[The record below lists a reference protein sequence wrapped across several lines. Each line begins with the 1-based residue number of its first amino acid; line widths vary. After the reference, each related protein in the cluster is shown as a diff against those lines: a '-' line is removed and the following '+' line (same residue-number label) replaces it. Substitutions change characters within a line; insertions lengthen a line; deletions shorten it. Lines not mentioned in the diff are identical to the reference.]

1 MSVFI
6 EFALVGLGTGGLY
19 ALLGQGIVLIYRAS
33 GVINFAQGAVAA
45 VGGYLFYELTQNHG
59 WAAVP
64 ALVAAAIVGALLGA
78 AIQLAVMR
86 PLRGSSALT
95 RVIATTGIFTILV
108 EVGFL
113 RYGSDTVFVPPF
125 LPDGSVS
132 VGGGA
137 TVGVDRFILLG
148 IGVALTVVLWAVYRF
163 TRFGLATSAVAE
175 NELTAGAL
183 GVSPDRVALINWTVG
198 SALAGVTGALISSIV
213 ALSPQTSA
221 LLVVPALAA
230 AMIGGFRSFP
240 LTLLGGLVI
249 GVIESELTNYVSAPG
264 WAASTGFLV
273 IAVWIVVRGQALPL
287 RGHLLERLPRVGMPR
302 LGVPALA
309 AGLLAGFLIIALGA
323 QTTQDSMSL
332 SAAYGLICLSL
343 VLLTGYA
350 GQISLA
356 QFALAGVGAL
366 VAGRLSEAQHF
377 SMVAAA
383 ACGVLA
389 AMGAG
394 VVFGLPALRTR
405 GISLA
410 VVTLGLGLAFQ
421 NIVLGND
428 NYLGG
433 IDGTTIGSESIFGLN
448 VNPIHHP
455 ARFAVMAVLVLAVAM
470 VVVANLRRGSFGRRM
485 LAVRGNERAAAALGI
500 DVRSIKL
507 AAFVISSGLAA
518 LGGVLLA
525 YQNPVVQFSQFNVV
539 ASIGALV
546 QTVLIGIGFLQSA
559 VVGGLG
565 NPQGFLPQFLN
576 GLGNASDY
584 VLLASGVL
592 LLVTLVFAA
601 DGIAAKGNPL
611 TPVIRLIDRRRS
623 ARALAEP
630 APPEPVQVAPAEL
643 TVEGVSVTFG
653 GVTALRDVSLSVR
666 TGEIVGL
673 IGPNGAGKTTLIDVV
688 SGITRART
696 GTIRF
701 GAETIER
708 WRAHRR
714 ARAGLGRSF
723 QSLELFDDLTVR
735 ENLLVASERGTVA
748 EYLRSL
754 VRPGRRALGPT
765 ALAAVHDLG
774 LQPLLEQRPTTLS
787 AGQRRL
793 VGIARAVAAAPSIL
807 LLDEPAAGLDEKE
820 TRELGEVVVHLA
832 RRWGM
837 GIALV
842 EHDFSLVQAICD
854 RLVVLEHGAIL
865 AEGSTAEVT
874 RREDVVAAFIGV
886 ARTSASTDPE
896 AEAAPA
902 PSRSSP

>member
-1 MSVFI
+1 MSTFI

-33 GVINFAQGAVAA
+33 GVINFAQGAIAA
-45 VGGYLFYELTQNHG
+45 VGGYFFYELTANHG
-59 WAAVP
+59 WGWVP
-64 ALVAAAIVGALLGA
+64 ALIAAGVVGAALGA
-78 AIQLAVMR
+78 AIQLCVMR
-86 PLRGSSALT
+86 PLRGSSPLT
-95 RVIATTGIFTILV
+95 RVIATTGVFTILV
-108 EVGFL
+108 EIGFL
-113 RYGSDTVFVPPF
+113 RYGSDTVFVQPF
-125 LPDGSVS
+125 LPDGFVS
-132 VGGGA
+132 IGGGA

-148 IGVALTVVLWAVYRF
+148 IAVALTAVLWAAYRF

-183 GVSPDRVALINWTVG
+183 GISPDRVALLNWTIG
-198 SALAGVTGALISSIV
+198 SALAGVVGALISAIV
-213 ALSPQTSA
+213 ALSPENSA

-249 GVIESELTNYVSAPG
+249 GVIEGELTNYVSAPG

-273 IAVWIVVRGQALPL
+273 IAVWIIVRGQALPL

-302 LGVPALA
+302 LGLPALGL
-309 AGLLAGFLIIALGA
+309 GLLVSFVVVALGS
-323 QTTQDSMSL
+323 QTTQGSVAL
-332 SAAYGLICLSL
+332 SAGYGLICLSL

-377 SMVAAA
+377 SMIAAA

-394 VVFGLPALRTR
+394 IVFGLPALRTR

-433 IDGTTIGSESIFGLN
+433 INGTTIGSESIFGFSL
-448 VNPIHHP
+448 NPIHHP
-455 ARFAVMAVLVLAVAM
+455 ARFAVMTVLVLALAV
-470 VVVANLRRGSFGRRM
+470 VVVANLRKGSFGRRM

-500 DVRSIKL
+500 DVRAIKL
-507 AAFVISSGLAA
+507 AAFAIASGLAA

-525 YQNPVVQFSQFNVV
+525 YQNPVVQFNQFNVV

-546 QTVLIGIGFLQSA
+546 QTVIIGIGFLQSA
-559 VVGGLG
+559 IVGGLG
-565 NPQGFLPQFLN
+565 NPQGFLPQILN
-576 GLGNASDY
+576 GLGGNVSDY
-584 VLLASGVL
+584 VLLGSGLL
-592 LLVTLVFAA
+592 LLVTLVFAP
-601 DGIAAKGNPL
+601 DGVAAKGNPL
-611 TPVIRLIDRRRS
+611 SPLIALIDRHRR
-623 ARALAEP
+623 P
-630 APPEPVQVAPAEL
+630 APVVEPPAPEPVRVPAAEL
-643 TVEGVSVTFG
+643 TAESVSVSFG
-653 GVTALRDVSLSVR
+653 GITALDGVSLSIH

-673 IGPNGAGKTTLIDVV
+673 IGPNGAGKTTLIDVI
-688 SGITRART
+688 SGITRPRAGKIHLR
-696 GTIRF
+696 GRS
-701 GAETIER
+701 IER

-723 QSLELFDDLTVR
+723 QSLELFDDLSVR
-735 ENLLVASERGTVA
+735 ENLLVASERGTA
-748 EYLRSL
+748 WGYLRSI
-754 VRPGRRALGPT
+754 VVPGRRALTST
-765 ALAAVHDLG
+765 ALAAARDLG
-774 LQPLLEQRPTTLS
+774 LSDFLESRPATLS

-793 VGIARAVAAAPSIL
+793 VGIARAVAASPSIL
-807 LLDEPAAGLDEKE
+807 LLDEPAAGLDENE
-820 TRELGEVVVHLA
+820 TRELGDVVVRLA

-837 GIALV
+837 GIAIV

-854 RLVVLEHGAIL
+854 RLVVLDHGAVL

-874 RREDVVAAFIGV
+874 KRRDVVAAFIGPAHQATV
-886 ARTSASTDPE
+886 REPQ
-896 AEAAPA
+896 AATLG
-902 PSRSSP
+902 SV

>member
-1 MSVFI
+1 MSTFI

-33 GVINFAQGAVAA
+33 GVINFAQGATAA
-45 VGGYLFYELTQNHG
+45 LGGYFFYELTANHG
-59 WAAVP
+59 WGWVP
-64 ALVAAAIVGALLGA
+64 ALIAAGVVGAALGA
-78 AIQLAVMR
+78 AIQIAVMR
-86 PLRGSSALT
+86 PLRGSSPLT
-95 RVIATTGIFTILV
+95 RVIATTGVFTILV
-108 EVGFL
+108 EIGFL

-125 LPDGSVS
+125 LPTGTVS
-132 VGGGA
+132 IGGGA

-148 IGVALTVVLWAVYRF
+148 VAVALTVVLWAVYRF

-183 GVSPDRVALINWTVG
+183 GISPDRVALVNWTVG
-198 SALAGVTGALISSIV
+198 SALAGVVGALISSIV
-213 ALSPQTSA
+213 ALSPQNSA

-240 LTLLGGLVI
+240 ITLLGGLVI
-249 GVIESELTNYVSAPG
+249 GVIEAELTNYVTAPG

-273 IAVWIVVRGQALPL
+273 IAVWIIVRGQALPL

-309 AGLLAGFLIIALGA
+309 LGLFAGFVVIALGS
-323 QTTQDSMSL
+323 QTTQDSVAL
-332 SAAYGLICLSL
+332 TAGYGLICLSL

-377 SMVAAA
+377 SMLAAA
-383 ACGVLA
+383 VCGVLA

-394 VVFGLPALRTR
+394 IVFGLPALRTR

-428 NYLGG
+428 SYLGG
-433 IDGTTIGSESIFGLN
+433 INGTTIGSESIFGFSL
-448 VNPIHHP
+448 NPIHHP
-455 ARFAVMAVLVLAVAM
+455 ARFAVMAVIVLALAM
-470 VVVANLRRGSFGRRM
+470 VVVANMRRGSFGRRM

-500 DVRSIKL
+500 DVRGIKL
-507 AAFVISSGLAA
+507 AAFAISSGLAA
-518 LGGVLLA
+518 LGGILLA
-525 YQNPVVQFSQFNVV
+525 YQNPVVQFNQFNVV

-546 QTVLIGIGFLQSA
+546 QTVIIGIGFLQSA
-559 VVGGLG
+559 VVAGIG
-565 NPQGFLPQFLN
+565 NPQGFLPQILN

-584 VLLASGVL
+584 VLLASGLL
-592 LLVTLVFAA
+592 LLVTLVFAP
-601 DGIAAKGNPL
+601 DGVAAKGNPL
-611 TPVIRLIDRRRS
+611 SPLIALIDRRRTT
-623 ARALAEP
+623 APVAEPAEP
-630 APPEPVQVAPAEL
+630 APARVEPAEL
-643 TVEGVSVTFG
+643 TVQGVSVSFG
-653 GVTALRDVSLSVR
+653 GIVALRDVSMSVQ

-688 SGITRART
+688 SGITRPRS
-696 GTIRF
+696 GTIHLR
-701 GAETIER
+701 GQAIER

-735 ENLLVASERGTVA
+735 ENLLVASERGTAVG
-748 EYLRSL
+748 YVKSL
-754 VRPGRRALGPT
+754 VRPGQRKLGAT
-765 ALAAVHDLG
+765 AMAAVHDLG
-774 LQPLLEQRPTTLS
+774 LGQFLDSRPTTMS

-793 VGIARAVAAAPSIL
+793 VGIARAVAASPSIL
-807 LLDEPAAGLDEKE
+807 LLDEPAAGLDENE
-820 TRELGEVVVHLA
+820 SRELGDVVVHLA
-832 RRWGM
+832 RQWGM
-837 GIALV
+837 GIAIV

-854 RLVVLEHGAIL
+854 RLVVLDHGAIL
-865 AEGSTAEVT
+865 AEGPTVDVT
-874 RREDVVAAFIGV
+874 KREDVVAAFIGPTHKPAV
-886 ARTSASTDPE
+886 TPAIT
-896 AEAAPA
+896 AEVQSLP
-902 PSRSSP
+902 

>member
-1 MSVFI
+1 MSTFI

-45 VGGYLFYELTQNHG
+45 VGGYFFYELTANHG
-59 WAAVP
+59 WGWLP
-64 ALVAAAIVGALLGA
+64 ALVAAGVVGAVLGA
-78 AIQLAVMR
+78 AIQTCVMR

-95 RVIATTGIFTILV
+95 RVIATTGVFTILV
-108 EVGFL
+108 EIGFL

-132 VGGGA
+132 IGGGA

-148 IGVALTVVLWAVYRF
+148 IGIGLTVVLWAVYRF

-183 GVSPDRVALINWTVG
+183 GVSPDRVALVNWTVG

-249 GVIESELTNYVSAPG
+249 GVIEAELTNYVTAPG

-273 IAVWIVVRGQALPL
+273 IAVWIIVRGQGLPL

-302 LGVPALA
+302 LGVPALTL
-309 AGLLAGFLIIALGA
+309 GLLAGFVVIALGSH
-323 QTTQDSMSL
+323 TTQDSMTL
-332 SAAYGLICLSL
+332 SMAYGFICLSL

-377 SMVAAA
+377 AMVPAMV
-383 ACGVLA
+383 CGVLA

-394 VVFGLPALRTR
+394 IVFGLPALRTR

-428 NYLGG
+428 SYLGG
-433 IDGTTIGSESIFGLN
+433 INGTTIGSESIFGLDL
-448 VNPIHHP
+448 NPIRHS
-455 ARFAVMAVLVLAVAM
+455 ARFAVMSVILLAAAM
-470 VVVANLRRGSFGRRM
+470 ILVANLRRGSFGRRM
-485 LAVRGNERAAAALGI
+485 LAVRGNERAAVALGI
-500 DVRSIKL
+500 DVRAIKL

-518 LGGVLLA
+518 LGGILMA
-525 YQNPVVQFSQFNVV
+525 FQNPVVQFNQFNVV

-546 QTVLIGIGFLQSA
+546 QTVIIGIGFLQSA

-565 NPQGFLPQFLN
+565 NPQGFPPQILN

-584 VLLASGVL
+584 VLLASGLL

-601 DGIAAKGNPL
+601 DGVAAKGNPL
-611 TPVIRLIDRRRS
+611 SPLIAIIDRRR
-623 ARALAEP
+623 AAAPVAEP
-630 APPEPVQVAPAEL
+630 AAPEPVQVRPAEL
-643 TVEGVSVTFG
+643 DVEGVSVAFG
-653 GVTALRDVSLSVR
+653 GIAALRDVSMSVR

-688 SGITRART
+688 SGITRAST

-701 GAETIER
+701 DGKTIER
-708 WRAHRR
+708 WRAYRR

-723 QSLELFDDLTVR
+723 QALELFDDLTVR
-735 ENLLVASERGTVA
+735 ENLLVASERGTVT
-748 EYLRSL
+748 EYMGSL
-754 VRPGRRALGPT
+754 IHPGRKKLGPT

-774 LQPLLEQRPTTLS
+774 LQQFLDKRPDTLS

-793 VGIARAVAAAPSIL
+793 VGIARAVAASPSIL
-807 LLDEPAAGLDEKE
+807 LLDEPAAGLDENE
-820 TRELGEVVVHLA
+820 TRELGAVVVHLA

-842 EHDFSLVQAICD
+842 EHDFSLVQAVCD
-854 RLVVLEHGAIL
+854 RLVVLDHGAVL
-865 AEGSTAEVT
+865 AEGSTADVT
-874 RREDVVAAFIGV
+874 KREDVVEAFIGPTHKATV
-886 ARTSASTDPE
+886 GAPE
-896 AEAAPA
+896 AAAFGS
-902 PSRSSP
+902 PS

>member
-1 MSVFI
+1 MSTFI

-33 GVINFAQGAVAA
+33 GVINFAQGAIAA
-45 VGGYLFYELTQNHG
+45 VGGYFFYELNVNHG
-59 WAAVP
+59 WGWVSALIAAGV
-64 ALVAAAIVGALLGA
+64 VGAALGA
-78 AIQLAVMR
+78 LIQVAVMR
-86 PLRGSSALT
+86 PLRGSSPLT
-95 RVIATTGIFTILV
+95 RVIATTGVFTILV
-108 EVGFL
+108 EIGFL

-125 LPDGSVS
+125 LPNGFVS
-132 VGGGA
+132 IGGGA

-148 IGVALTVVLWAVYRF
+148 IAVVLTAVLWAAYRF

-183 GVSPDRVALINWTVG
+183 GISPDRVALVNWTIG
-198 SALAGVTGALISSIV
+198 SALAGVVGALISAIV

-240 LTLLGGLVI
+240 LTLIGGLVI
-249 GVIESELTNYVSAPG
+249 GVIEGELTNYVSAPG

-302 LGVPALA
+302 LGLPALGL
-309 AGLLAGFLIIALGA
+309 GLLVSFVVIALGS
-323 QTTQDSMSL
+323 QTTQGSVAL
-332 SAAYGLICLSL
+332 SAGYGLICLSL

-383 ACGVLA
+383 VCGVLA

-394 VVFGLPALRTR
+394 IVFGLPALRTR

-433 IDGTTIGSESIFGLN
+433 INGTTIGSESIFGFSF
-448 VNPIHHP
+448 NPIHHP
-455 ARFAVMAVLVLAVAM
+455 ARFAVMTVIVLALAM
-470 VVVANLRRGSFGRRM
+470 VLVANLRKGSFGRRM

-500 DVRSIKL
+500 DVRTIKL
-507 AAFVISSGLAA
+507 AAFAIASGLAA

-525 YQNPVVQFSQFNVV
+525 YQNPVVQFNQFNVV

-546 QTVLIGIGFLQSA
+546 QTVIIGIGFLQSA

-565 NPQGFLPQFLN
+565 NPQGFLPQILN

-584 VLLASGVL
+584 VLLASGAL
-592 LLVTLVFAA
+592 LLVTLVFAP
-601 DGIAAKGNPL
+601 DGVAAKGNPL
-611 TPVIRLIDRRRS
+611 SPLIALIDRHRK
-623 ARALAEP
+623 P
-630 APPEPVQVAPAEL
+630 AAVLEAPIPEPVRVPAAEL
-643 TVEGVSVTFG
+643 TAESVSVTFG
-653 GVTALRDVSLSVR
+653 GITALDGVSLSVH

-673 IGPNGAGKTTLIDVV
+673 IGPNGAGKTTLIDVI
-688 SGITRART
+688 SGITRPRT

-701 GAETIER
+701 RGRSIER

-723 QSLELFDDLTVR
+723 QSLELFDDLSVR
-735 ENLLVASERGTVA
+735 ENLLVACERGTA
-748 EYLRSL
+748 WGYARS
-754 VRPGRRALGPT
+754 VIRPGRRALTPT

-774 LQPLLEQRPTTLS
+774 LSALLELRPTTLS

-793 VGIARAVAAAPSIL
+793 VGIARAVAASPSIL
-807 LLDEPAAGLDEKE
+807 LLDEPAAGLDEAE
-820 TRELGEVVVHLA
+820 SRELGDVVVRLA
-832 RRWGM
+832 RGWGM
-837 GIALV
+837 GIAIV
-842 EHDFSLVQAICD
+842 EHDFSLVRAICE
-854 RLVVLEHGAIL
+854 RLVVLDHGAIL
-865 AEGSTAEVT
+865 AEGSTREVT
-874 RREDVVAAFIGV
+874 KREDVVAAFIGPTHKAAV
-886 ARTSASTDPE
+886 PE
-896 AEAAPA
+896 PQTATLE
-902 PSRSSP
+902 SV

>member
-1 MSVFI
+1 
-6 EFALVGLGTGGLY
+6 
-19 ALLGQGIVLIYRAS
+19 
-33 GVINFAQGAVAA
+33 
-45 VGGYLFYELTQNHG
+45 
-59 WAAVP
+59 
-64 ALVAAAIVGALLGA
+64 
-78 AIQLAVMR
+78 MR
-86 PLRGSSALT
+86 PLRGSSPLT
-95 RVIATTGIFTILV
+95 RVIATTGVFTILV
-108 EVGFL
+108 EIGFL

-125 LPDGSVS
+125 LPNGFVS
-132 VGGGA
+132 IGGGA

-148 IGVALTVVLWAVYRF
+148 IAVVLTGLLWAAYRF

-183 GVSPDRVALINWTVG
+183 GISPDRVALLNWTIG
-198 SALAGVTGALISSIV
+198 SAIAGVVGALISSIV

-240 LTLLGGLVI
+240 LTLIGGLVI
-249 GVIESELTNYVSAPG
+249 GVIEGELTNYVSAPG

-302 LGVPALA
+302 LGLPAFGL
-309 AGLLAGFLIIALGA
+309 GLLVSFVVIALGS
-323 QTTQDSMSL
+323 QTTQGSVAL
-332 SAAYGLICLSL
+332 SAGYGLICLSL

-377 SMVAAA
+377 SMLAAA
-383 ACGVLA
+383 VCGVLA

-394 VVFGLPALRTR
+394 IVFGLPALRTR

-433 IDGTTIGSESIFGLN
+433 INGTTIGSESLFGFSF
-448 VNPIHHP
+448 NPIHHP
-455 ARFAVMAVLVLAVAM
+455 ARFAVMAVIVLALAM
-470 VVVANLRRGSFGRRM
+470 VLVANLRKGSFGRRM

-500 DVRSIKL
+500 DVRTIKL
-507 AAFVISSGLAA
+507 TAFAIASGLAA

-525 YQNPVVQFSQFNVV
+525 YQNPVVQFNQFNVV

-546 QTVLIGIGFLQSA
+546 QTVIIGIGFLQSA

-565 NPQGFLPQFLN
+565 NPQGFLPQILN

-584 VLLASGVL
+584 VLLASGAL
-592 LLVTLVFAA
+592 LLVTLVFAP
-601 DGIAAKGNPL
+601 DGVAAKGNPL
-611 TPVIRLIDRRRS
+611 SPLIALIDRHRKP
-623 ARALAEP
+623 AAVAEAP
-630 APPEPVQVAPAEL
+630 APEPVRVPAAEL
-643 TVEGVSVTFG
+643 TAEGVSVSFG
-653 GVTALRDVSLSVR
+653 GINALDDVSLSVQ

-673 IGPNGAGKTTLIDVV
+673 IGPNGAGKTTLIDVI
-688 SGITRART
+688 SGITRPRT

-701 GAETIER
+701 RGASIER

-723 QSLELFDDLTVR
+723 QSLELFDDLSVR
-735 ENLLVASERGTVA
+735 ENLLVACERGTAWGYAKSVI
-748 EYLRSL
+748 
-754 VRPGRRALGPT
+754 RPGRRALTPT
-765 ALAAVHDLG
+765 ASAAVHDLG
-774 LQPLLEQRPTTLS
+774 LSALLESRPTTLS

-793 VGIARAVAAAPSIL
+793 VGIARAVAASPSIL
-807 LLDEPAAGLDEKE
+807 LLDEPAAGLDEAE
-820 TRELGEVVVHLA
+820 SRELGDVVVRLA
-832 RRWGM
+832 RGWGM
-837 GIALV
+837 GIAIV

-854 RLVVLEHGAIL
+854 RLVVLDHGSIL
-865 AEGSTAEVT
+865 AEGSTGEVT
-874 RREDVVAAFIGV
+874 RREDVVAAFIGPTHK
-886 ARTSASTDPE
+886 AAGREPQAASLE
-896 AEAAPA
+896 
-902 PSRSSP
+902 SV

>member
-1 MSVFI
+1 MSTFI
-6 EFALVGLGTGGLY
+6 EFAAVGLGTGALY

-33 GVINFAQGAVAA
+33 GVINFAQGATAA
-45 VGGYLFYELTQNHG
+45 LGGYFFYELTANHG

-64 ALVAAAIVGALLGA
+64 ALIAAALVGAVLGGVM
-78 AIQLAVMR
+78 QVAVMR
-86 PLRGSSALT
+86 PLRRSSPLT
-95 RVIATTGIFTILV
+95 RVIATTGVFTILV
-108 EVGFL
+108 EIGFL
-113 RYGSDTVFVPPF
+113 RYGSDTVFVQPF
-125 LPDGSVS
+125 LPNGTVS
-132 VGGGA
+132 LGGGA
-137 TVGVDRFILLG
+137 TVGIDRFILLG
-148 IGVALTVVLWAVYRF
+148 IAVALTGLLWGGYRF

-175 NELTAGAL
+175 NELTAGTM
-183 GVSPDRVALINWTVG
+183 GISPDRVALANWVLG
-198 SALAGVTGALISSIV
+198 SALAGVSGALISAIV
-213 ALSPQTSA
+213 ALSPQNSA

-240 LTLLGGLVI
+240 LTLIGGLVI
-249 GVIESELTNYVSAPG
+249 GIIESELTNYVTAPG

-273 IAVWIVVRGQALPL
+273 IVVWIVVRGQALPL

-302 LGVPALA
+302 LGRPALVL
-309 AGLLAGFLIIALGA
+309 GLVVGFVVVALGA
-323 QTTQDSMSL
+323 QTTQNSVSL

-343 VLLTGYA
+343 VFLTGYA

-377 SMVAAA
+377 PMVAAA
-383 ACGVLA
+383 VCGVVA

-394 VVFGLPALRTR
+394 LVFGLPALRTR

-410 VVTLGLGLAFQ
+410 VVTLGLGVAFQ

-428 NYLGG
+428 SYLGG
-433 IDGTTIGSESIFGLN
+433 INGTTIGSESILGLN

-455 ARFAVMAVLVLAVAM
+455 ARFAVMALIVLAVAM
-470 VVVANLRRGSFGRRM
+470 VLVANVRRGSFGSKM

-500 DVRSIKL
+500 DIRAIKL
-507 AAFVISSGLAA
+507 AAFVIASGLAA

-525 YQNPVVQFSQFNVV
+525 YQDPVVQFNQFNVV

-546 QTVLIGIGFLQSA
+546 QTVIIGIGFLQTA

-565 NPQGFLPQFLN
+565 SPQGFLPQILN

-592 LLVTLVFAA
+592 LLLTLVFAS
-601 DGIAAKGNPL
+601 DGVAAKGNPL
-611 TPVIRLIDRRRS
+611 SPLIALIDRRRAATPS
-623 ARALAEP
+623 SDAAPTDLARVE
-630 APPEPVQVAPAEL
+630 PAEL
-643 TVEGVSVTFG
+643 TVQGVSVSFG
-653 GVTALRDVSLSVR
+653 GIAALRDVSLSVR

-688 SGITRART
+688 SGMTRGDS
-696 GTIRF
+696 GTIQFR
-701 GAETIER
+701 GAAIER

-735 ENLLVASERGTVA
+735 ENLLVASEPGTA
-748 EYLRSL
+748 RAYLKSL
-754 VRPGRRALGPT
+754 IRPGRRSLGAT
-765 ALAAVHDLG
+765 ASAAVHDLG
-774 LQPLLEQRPTTLS
+774 LQRFLDSRPTTMS

-793 VGIARAVAAAPSIL
+793 VGIARAVSAAPSIL
-807 LLDEPAAGLDEKE
+807 LLDEPAAGLDDNE

-832 RRWGM
+832 RQWGM
-837 GIALV
+837 GIAIV

-854 RLVVLEHGAIL
+854 RLVVLSHGAVL
-865 AEGSTAEVT
+865 AEGPTAEVT
-874 RREDVVAAFIGV
+874 KRDDVVTAFIGPTHKKV
-886 ARTSASTDPE
+886 AIPSPTPAMQSAP
-896 AEAAPA
+896 
-902 PSRSSP
+902 